1 MRFSKERDKESSKSS
16 KKSDKSEKSLE
27 NKLKL
32 SDYSNEQVLE
42 QDKVLA
48 KNATRRFGQNVQLN
62 RCESSQLVRLIAMAL
77 FIMII
82 PFQLFFMG
90 SLQKKEEY

>member
-48 KNATRRFGQNVQLN
+48 KNATRRFGQNV
-62 RCESSQLVRLIAMAL
+62 
-77 FIMII
+77 
-82 PFQLFFMG
+82 
-90 SLQKKEEY
+90 